1 MIFDSILKK
10 ITFSAIMSILIVGLS
25 IIAISII
32 IQSIEKEIGE
42 KLDTKNPDV
51 LKLLKT
57 IGDCKLK

>member
-1 MIFDSILKK
+1 
-10 ITFSAIMSILIVGLS
+10 MSILIVGLS